1 MAILPVVRM
10 RGPLAPMETGVER
23 PFNDDAHS
31 KTGDASAPERNVT
44 PAEGPAHDSLRIA
57 SVPAVTLFVCTTC
70 KLAEAATDAPPA
82 GAALAQAAM
91 RVAAEDRNPVI
102 AVKEVRC
109 LSNCKRALSAA
120 LVRTGGWSY
129 VFGDLSPDSAA
140 DLLTGAALFAT
151 STDGILPWRGRP
163 DSLKRGMIARIPPMT
178 FSEDQR

>member
-1 MAILPVVRM
+1 M
-10 RGPLAPMETGVER
+10 ER
-23 PFNDDAHS
+23 PSNDDAPFA
-31 KTGDASAPERNVT
+31 ASDTTPRT
-44 PAEGPAHDSLRIA
+44 PAPADAPADAPARDALRVA

-70 KLAEAATDAPPA
+70 KLAGADTDAPPA
-82 GAALAQAAM
+82 GAALAREAM
-91 RVAAEDRNPVI
+91 RVASISAATGAANGGDPAI

-129 VFGDLSPDSAA
+129 VFGDLTPDSAA

-163 DSLKRGMIARIPPMT
+163 DSLKRGMIARIPPMS

>member
-1 MAILPVVRM
+1 M
-10 RGPLAPMETGVER
+10 ER
-23 PFNDDAHS
+23 PANDDAPFAAS
-31 KTGDASAPERNVT
+31 DTTVQGDTTARSGR
-44 PAEGPAHDSLRIA
+44 PAEAPARETLRVA
-57 SVPAVTLFVCTTC
+57 SIPAVTLFVCTTC
-70 KLAEAATDAPPA
+70 RLAGADPQADPA
-82 GAALAQAAM
+82 GAALARDAILAAANGGATG
-91 RVAAEDRNPVI
+91 AAGAI

-163 DSLKRGMIARIPPMT
+163 DSLKRGMIARIPPMS

>member
-1 MAILPVVRM
+1 MAILPVARL

-23 PFNDDAHS
+23 PSNDDSPFAGS
-31 KTGDASAPERNVT
+31 ETMVRSGT
-44 PAEGPAHDSLRIA
+44 PADGPARDSLRVA

-70 KLAEAATDAPPA
+70 KLAGAATDAPPA
-82 GAALAQAAM
+82 GAALAREAM
-91 RVAAEDRNPVI
+91 RVAATGGDPAI

-163 DSLKRGMIARIPPMT
+163 DSLKRGMVARIPPMT

>member
-1 MAILPVVRM
+1 
-10 RGPLAPMETGVER
+10 MESGVER
-23 PFNDDAHS
+23 PSNDDAPFAA
-31 KTGDASAPERNVT
+31 GDTTPRPTAP
-44 PAEGPAHDSLRIA
+44 ADGPARDSLRVA

-70 KLAEAATDAPPA
+70 KLAGADTDAPPA
-82 GAALAQAAM
+82 GAALARQALDAYAQTPD
-91 RVAAEDRNPVI
+91 AAI

-163 DSLKRGMIARIPPMT
+163 DSLKRGMIARIPPMS